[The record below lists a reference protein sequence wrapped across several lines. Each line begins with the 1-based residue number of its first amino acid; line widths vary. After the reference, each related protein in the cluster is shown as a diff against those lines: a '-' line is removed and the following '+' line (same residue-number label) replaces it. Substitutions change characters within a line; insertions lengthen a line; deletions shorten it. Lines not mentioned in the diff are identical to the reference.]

1 MSPSYRNQSNQL
13 TGFYVREILVAKGL
27 QFLISIQNGVVTL
40 MLAVVILGMV
50 ISFNDTLMR
59 NCFFSNK
66 GKS

>member
-1 MSPSYRNQSNQL
+1 
-13 TGFYVREILVAKGL
+13 
-27 QFLISIQNGVVTL
+27 

-50 ISFNDTLMR
+50 ISFNDTLLMR